1 MRQFRNYI
9 YRTSHLSRIAI
20 VPIVIGIGVSGCVS
34 TDSSLTAQLAPTT
47 VGLEPL
53 ETSLTPQN
61 TASLGYNASSI
72 PVPAN
77 DTPLATAYNNAP
89 ESSVA
94 ANAVQTATAPS
105 INALNKNGQ
114 IYAAQTPNTVA
125 ANPQVASLATATPA
139 STSLARPNKDGNAFF
154 SSLFKRPA
162 KPAPARAAAAPA
174 RQATV
179 QQTAAAP
186 AQAPAVKPAVRKPQ
200 ITSAKKVTL
209 ASATPVSSE
218 RASASKEKK
227 RGIFASIFGSKD
239 KNKSKEN
246 NRIQVASAAGLA
258 RLSPLTLQRQTERVD
273 VACFKPELVRLLKKV
288 EKHYGKPV
296 VVTSGY
302 RSPKHNKRIGG
313 ANGSRHTTCE
323 AADVQIKGVT
333 KWELAKFVRSM
344 PDRGGVG
351 TYCHTQSVHIDTGS
365 VRDWNWRCRKRKR

>member
-1 MRQFRNYI
+1 MRQFRGYI
-9 YRTSHLSRIAI
+9 HRTTYLGRIAI
-20 VPIVIGIGVSGCVS
+20 VPIFIGICVSGCVS
-34 TDSSLTAQLAPTT
+34 TDASLTTQLAPTT

-53 ETSLTPQN
+53 DDTLTPQD
-61 TASLGYNASSI
+61 TASLGYNGSI
-72 PVPAN
+72 PVPDNTTALASSYN
-77 DTPLATAYNNAP
+77 GVPDQTVATAAP
-89 ESSVA
+89 
-94 ANAVQTATAPS
+94 QTITTTPAS
-105 INALNKNGQ
+105 INALDRNGQ
-114 IYAAQTPNTVA
+114 IYAAQTPNTAV
-125 ANPQVASLATATPA
+125 ANPQVASLTTATPA

-154 SSLFKRPA
+154 SSLFKRQA
-162 KPAPARAAAAPA
+162 KPAPARTVASVPAQKTAVQEVAAAP
-174 RQATV
+174 V
-179 QQTAAAP
+179 AAP
-186 AQAPAVKPAVRKPQ
+186 EVKKPQ

-218 RASASKEKK
+218 RATAGKEKK
-227 RGIFASIFGSKD
+227 RGIFSSIFGSKD
-239 KNKSKEN
+239 KNKSKDN
-246 NRIQVASAAGLA
+246 NRVEVASAAGLA

-288 EKHYGKPV
+288 EKHYKKPV
-296 VVTSGY
+296 IVTSGY

-333 KWELAKFVRSM
+333 KWELAKFVRTM

>member
-1 MRQFRNYI
+1 M
-9 YRTSHLSRIAI
+9 
-20 VPIVIGIGVSGCVS
+20 SGCVS
-34 TDSSLTAQLAPTT
+34 TDASLTSQLAPTT

-53 ETSLTPQN
+53 DDTLVPQE
-61 TASLGYNASSI
+61 TASLGYNGSI
-72 PVPAN
+72 PVPDNTTA
-77 DTPLATAYNNAP
+77 LASSYNSVP
-89 ESSVA
+89 DQTVA
-94 ANAVQTATAPS
+94 AAAAPQTITTVPAS
-105 INALNKNGQ
+105 INALDRNGQ
-114 IYAAQTPNTVA
+114 IYAAQTPNTAV

-154 SSLFKRPA
+154 SSLFKRQA
-162 KPAPARAAAAPA
+162 KPTPARTVATAPAPQPSAQQVAAPV
-174 RQATV
+174 AT
-179 QQTAAAP
+179 P
-186 AQAPAVKPAVRKPQ
+186 EVKKPQ
-200 ITSAKKVTL
+200 ITRAKKVTL
-209 ASATPVSSE
+209 ASATPVASE
-218 RASASKEKK
+218 RVTAGKEKK
-227 RGIFASIFGSKD
+227 RGIFSSIFGSKD
-239 KNKSKEN
+239 KNKSKDK
-246 NRIQVASAAGLA
+246 NRVQVASAAGLA

-333 KWELAKFVRSM
+333 KWELAKFVRTM

-351 TYCHTQSVHIDTGS
+351 TYCHTQSVHIDIGS

>member
-1 MRQFRNYI
+1 MRQFRGYI
-9 YRTSHLSRIAI
+9 HRTTYLGRIAI
-20 VPIVIGIGVSGCVS
+20 VPIFIGIGVSGCVS
-34 TDSSLTAQLAPTT
+34 TDASLTTQLAPTT

-53 ETSLTPQN
+53 DDTLTPQD
-61 TASLGYNASSI
+61 TASLGYNGSI
-72 PVPAN
+72 PVPDNTTALASSYN
-77 DTPLATAYNNAP
+77 SVPDQTVATA
-89 ESSVA
+89 A
-94 ANAVQTATAPS
+94 AQTITTTPAS
-105 INALNKNGQ
+105 INALDRNGQ
-114 IYAAQTPNTVA
+114 IYAAQTPNTA
-125 ANPQVASLATATPA
+125 LANPQVASLTTATPA

-154 SSLFKRPA
+154 SSLFKRQA
-162 KPAPARAAAAPA
+162 KPAPARAVASVPAQKTAVQEVVAAPVAAAE
-174 RQATV
+174 
-179 QQTAAAP
+179 
-186 AQAPAVKPAVRKPQ
+186 VKKPQ

-218 RASASKEKK
+218 RATAGKEKK
-227 RGIFASIFGSKD
+227 RGIFSSIFGSKD
-239 KNKSKEN
+239 KNKSKNN
-246 NRIQVASAAGLA
+246 NRVEVASAAGLA

-288 EKHYGKPV
+288 EKHYKKPV
-296 VVTSGY
+296 IVTSGY

-333 KWELAKFVRSM
+333 KWELAKFVRTM

>member
-1 MRQFRNYI
+1 MRQFRGYI
-9 YRTSHLSRIAI
+9 HRTTHLSRIAI
-20 VPIVIGIGVSGCVS
+20 VPIFIGIGVSGCVS
-34 TDSSLTAQLAPTT
+34 TDASLTTQLAPTT

-53 ETSLTPQN
+53 DDTLTPQD
-61 TASLGYNASSI
+61 TASLGYNGSI
-72 PVPAN
+72 PVPDNTTALASSYN
-77 DTPLATAYNNAP
+77 SVPDQTVATAAP
-89 ESSVA
+89 
-94 ANAVQTATAPS
+94 QTITTTPAS
-105 INALNKNGQ
+105 INALDRNGQ
-114 IYAAQTPNTVA
+114 IYAAQTPNTAV
-125 ANPQVASLATATPA
+125 ANPQVASLTTATPA

-154 SSLFKRPA
+154 SSLFKRQA
-162 KPAPARAAAAPA
+162 KPAPARAVALVPVQKTAVPKVAAAP
-174 RQATV
+174 V
-179 QQTAAAP
+179 AAP
-186 AQAPAVKPAVRKPQ
+186 EVKKPQ

-218 RASASKEKK
+218 RATAGKEKK
-227 RGIFASIFGSKD
+227 RGIFSSIFGSKD
-239 KNKSKEN
+239 KNKSKDN
-246 NRIQVASAAGLA
+246 NRVEVASAAGLA

-288 EKHYGKPV
+288 EKHYKKPV
-296 VVTSGY
+296 IVTSGY

-333 KWELAKFVRSM
+333 KWELAKFVRTM